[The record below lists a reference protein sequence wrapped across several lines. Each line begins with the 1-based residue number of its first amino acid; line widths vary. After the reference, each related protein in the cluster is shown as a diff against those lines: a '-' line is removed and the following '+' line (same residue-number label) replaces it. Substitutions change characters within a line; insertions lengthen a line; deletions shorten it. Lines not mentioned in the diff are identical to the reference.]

1 MDFQGSEKH
10 IIRIWSK
17 GNSCYLAA
25 ECLAALLSVVM
36 WKVEK
41 VPNELVNQLKLFPA
55 SVEDTAWFL
64 STAYITM
71 QWETDKLM
79 EEFLNKKSQSSLV
92 LKIPSFFKCQKW

>member
-41 VPNELVNQLKLFPA
+41 VPNELVN
-55 SVEDTAWFL
+55 
-64 STAYITM
+64 
-71 QWETDKLM
+71 
-79 EEFLNKKSQSSLV
+79 
-92 LKIPSFFKCQKW
+92 